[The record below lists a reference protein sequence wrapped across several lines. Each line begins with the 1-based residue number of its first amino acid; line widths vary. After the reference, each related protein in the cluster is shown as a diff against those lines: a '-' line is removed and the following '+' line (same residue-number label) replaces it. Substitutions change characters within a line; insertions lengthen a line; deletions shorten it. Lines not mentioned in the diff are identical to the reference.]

1 MTLLTEL
8 KDALQRFYIQNEYWA
23 TPLLRAVTAFLCF
36 FTIDRQIGSGSILSN
51 PLLELAAAALCSF
64 LPWTAISVIAAVFVL
79 GHAYETSLELALI
92 AAFVLL
98 FSALI
103 QAAFRAGHAVLIALV
118 PLFFYLHVPYVIPVA
133 AGLSLGLSSIIPVSI
148 GILMY
153 YLLSCMNENA
163 AVLSLNTK
171 DLMET
176 ANQYAG
182 VFQGLFEN
190 RTMLVTIL
198 AFAVCI
204 VLVYILHQLELPYSW
219 SLALLVGIASILIVS
234 LFGVSYGGAEFSL
247 SGLLVGAVLSACIC
261 FLYALIF
268 HGADYRG
275 TERLRFEDEDYF
287 YFVKA
292 VPKLKS
298 GNEE

>member
-8 KDALQRFYIQNEYWA
+8 KDALQKFYIQNEYWT
-23 TPLLRAVTAFLCF
+23 TPALRAATAFLCF
-36 FTIDRQIGSGSILSN
+36 FTIDQRIGSGSILSN
-51 PLLELAAAALCSF
+51 PLLALAAAALCSF
-64 LPWTAISVIAAVFVL
+64 LPWTAISVISAVFVL

-118 PLFFYLHVPYVIPVA
+118 PLFFYLHVPYVIPVV
-133 AGLSLGLSSIIPVSI
+133 AGLGLGLGSIVPVSI
-148 GILMY
+148 GVLMY
-153 YLLSCMNENA
+153 YLLNCMSENTA
-163 AVLSLNTK
+163 MFSLNTK
-171 DLMET
+171 DLMEM

-182 VFQGLFEN
+182 IFQGLFEN
-190 RTMLVTIL
+190 RTMLVTML
-198 AFAVCI
+198 SFVVCI
-204 VLVYILHQLELPYSW
+204 VLVYVLHQLELPYSW
-219 SLALLVGIASILIVS
+219 SLASVIGIASILILS
-234 LFGVSYGGAEFSL
+234 LFSVSYADTDFSL
-247 SGLLVGAVLSACIC
+247 GAMLVGAVLSVLVCL
-261 FLYALIF
+261 LYALAF
-268 HGADYRG
+268 HGADYRS
-275 TERLRFEDEDYF
+275 TERLQFEDDDYF